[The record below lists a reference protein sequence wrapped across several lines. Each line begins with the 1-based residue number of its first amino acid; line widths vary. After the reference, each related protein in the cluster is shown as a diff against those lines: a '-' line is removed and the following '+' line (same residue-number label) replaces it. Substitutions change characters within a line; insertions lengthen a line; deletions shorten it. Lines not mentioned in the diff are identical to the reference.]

1 MKNLF
6 RSLPG
11 CLLLC
16 ALASNAQGVRS
27 RMEQMKTAYTA
38 SGSIVILD
46 GQTMVIEPNMPA
58 PICALPRQEDE
69 KITWYRYAF
78 PLSSITVP
86 LSSIDESMMSEDRVF
101 TDPAAPSAYKP
112 GDRGDTTM
120 VIVVGMPGKKF
131 HALMYDREKL
141 EHLGAGPHNSSEY
154 GQVQD
159 EVEAFGLTFSDDA
172 AAHEFVSVL
181 RNAVMLA
188 KSQSPALS
196 ASASR

>member
-1 MKNLF
+1 
-6 RSLPG
+6 
-11 CLLLC
+11 
-16 ALASNAQGVRS
+16 
-27 RMEQMKTAYTA
+27 MEQMKTAYSA

-58 PICALPRQEDE
+58 PVCALPRLEDE

-141 EHLGAGPHNSSEY
+141 EHLGPGPHSSSEY
-154 GQVQD
+154 SQVQD
-159 EVEAFGLTFSDDA
+159 EVEAFGLTFSDDGA
-172 AAHEFVSVL
+172 ARDFVSAL
-181 RNAVMLA
+181 RSAVMLA
-188 KSQSPALS
+188 KSQALAQPALS
-196 ASASR
+196 TR